1 MVQARVCGAAFWVLV
16 ESGENGNG
24 RVGRLGPVNRNTGI
38 LPPFQIDCSLILEFG
53 HISLF

>member
-1 MVQARVCGAAFWVLV
+1 MVQARVCVAAFWVLV

-38 LPPFQIDCSLILEFG
+38 LPQFQIDCSLILEFG